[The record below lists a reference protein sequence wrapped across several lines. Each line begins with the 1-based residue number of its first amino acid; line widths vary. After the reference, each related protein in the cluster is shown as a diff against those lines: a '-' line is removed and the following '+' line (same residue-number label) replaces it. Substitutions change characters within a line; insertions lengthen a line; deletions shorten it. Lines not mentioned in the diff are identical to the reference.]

1 MSFDRRITPIR
12 ADLADERLRG
22 QIEAERF
29 TAGTLK
35 RVVASFSPLH
45 RHPSREAPVDTQAIF
60 GESVTVYDEHEG
72 WAWVQLNDDGYVG
85 YLPSEALGEPGA
97 EPTHRVRAIRTF
109 IYPGPNLKLP
119 YRDYLTLNAKVAVT
133 ETEGDYARLATGGWV
148 YAPHLAGLDAF
159 EADYVSVAER
169 FLHTPYLW
177 GGKTSL
183 GIDCSGLAQT
193 ALTAAG
199 IAAPRDSDMQERAL
213 GTSVDVTPDLERLA
227 TRRSRVLEGPCRPD
241 DGRVKLHPR
250 HRPQHDRDDRASG
263 SRRGAHPPHELR
275 ADQRDQAVGMNCTVI
290 PDGAQ
295 RRSGIAGRV

>member
-72 WAWVQLNDDGYVG
+72 WAWAQLNDDGYVG

-109 IYPGPNLKLP
+109 VYPGPNLKLP
-119 YRDYLTLNAKVAVT
+119 YRDYLTLNAKVAVM

-159 EADYVSVAER
+159 ETDCVSVAER

-193 ALTAAG
+193 ALAAAG

-213 GTSVDVTPDLERLA
+213 GTPIGVKPDLGGL
-227 TRRSRVLEGPCRPD
+227 
-241 DGRVKLHPR
+241 
-250 HRPQHDRDDRASG
+250 
-263 SRRGAHPPHELR
+263 RRGDLVFWKGH
-275 ADQRDQAVGMNCTVI
+275 VGLMMDESNFIHATGHSMTVMI
-290 PDGAQ
+290 EPLAIAEERI
-295 RRSGIAGRV
+295 RRTSYGPISAIRRLG

>member
-72 WAWVQLNDDGYVG
+72 WAWAQLNDDGYVG

-109 IYPGPNLKLP
+109 VYPGPNLKLP
-119 YRDYLTLNAKVAVT
+119 YRDYLTLNAKVAVM
-133 ETEGDYARLATGGWV
+133 ETEGDYARLASGGWV

-159 EADYVSVAER
+159 ETDYVSVAER

-193 ALTAAG
+193 ALSAAG

-213 GTSVDVTPDLERLA
+213 GTPIGVKPDLGGL
-227 TRRSRVLEGPCRPD
+227 
-241 DGRVKLHPR
+241 
-250 HRPQHDRDDRASG
+250 
-263 SRRGAHPPHELR
+263 RRGDLVFWKGH
-275 ADQRDQAVGMNCTVI
+275 VGLMLDESNFIHATGHSMTVMI
-290 PDGAQ
+290 EPLAIAEERI
-295 RRSGIAGRV
+295 RRTSYGPISAIRRLG

>member
-72 WAWVQLNDDGYVG
+72 WAWAQLNDDGYVG
-85 YLPSEALGEPGA
+85 YLPSEALGEPEA

-109 IYPGPNLKLP
+109 VYPGPNLKLP
-119 YRDYLTLNAKVAVT
+119 YRDYLTLNAKVAVM

-159 EADYVSVAER
+159 ETDCVSVAER

-193 ALTAAG
+193 ALAAAG

-213 GTSVDVTPDLERLA
+213 GTPIGVKPDLGGL
-227 TRRSRVLEGPCRPD
+227 
-241 DGRVKLHPR
+241 
-250 HRPQHDRDDRASG
+250 
-263 SRRGAHPPHELR
+263 RRGDLVFWKGH
-275 ADQRDQAVGMNCTVI
+275 VGLMMDESNFIHATGHSMTVMI
-290 PDGAQ
+290 EPLAIAEERI
-295 RRSGIAGRV
+295 RRTSYGPISAIKRLG

>member
-119 YRDYLTLNAKVAVT
+119 YRDYLTLNARVT
-133 ETEGDYARLATGGWV
+133 VTATEGDYARLATGGWV
-148 YAPHLAGLDAF
+148 YRPASGRPRCVRGGLC
-159 EADYVSVAER
+159 ER
-169 FLHTPYLW
+169 RRALPAHAL
-177 GGKTSL
+177 SL
-183 GIDCSGLAQT
+183 GRQD
-193 ALTAAG
+193 
-199 IAAPRDSDMQERAL
+199 E
-213 GTSVDVTPDLERLA
+213 
-227 TRRSRVLEGPCRPD
+227 
-241 DGRVKLHPR
+241 PR
-250 HRPQHDRDDRASG
+250 HRLLGAGADGADGRRHRGAARQRHAGARARGHRST
-263 SRRGAHPPHELR
+263 SRRTLSGLR
-275 ADQRDQAVGMNCTVI
+275 RGDLVFWKGHVGLMMDASNFIHATGHSMTVMI
-290 PDGAQ
+290 EPLAIAEERI
-295 RRSGIAGRV
+295 RRTSYGPISAIKRLG

>member
-1 MSFDRRITPIR
+1 MSFDRRITPVR

-22 QIEAERF
+22 QVEAERF
-29 TAGTLK
+29 TTGTVK
-35 RVVASFSPLH
+35 RVASAFSPLH

-60 GESVTVYDEHEG
+60 GESATVYDEHEG
-72 WAWVQLNDDGYVG
+72 WAWVQLRDDGYVG
-85 YLPSEALGEPGA
+85 YLSSEALSEPGP

-119 YRDYLTLNAKVAVT
+119 FQDYLTLNSQVIVT
-133 ETEGDYARLATGGWV
+133 DTQGDYARLATGGWV
-148 YAPHLAGLDAF
+148 FAAHLSGLDAF

-199 IAAPRDSDMQERAL
+199 IKAPRDSDMQERAL
-213 GTSVDVTPDLERLA
+213 GTPIEVTPSLSGLQRGDLVFWKGHVGLMMDASNFIHATGHSMTVMIEPLAVAEERIRK
-227 TRRSRVLEGPCRPD
+227 TSYGPISSIKRL
-241 DGRVKLHPR
+241 G
-250 HRPQHDRDDRASG
+250 
-263 SRRGAHPPHELR
+263 
-275 ADQRDQAVGMNCTVI
+275 
-290 PDGAQ
+290 
-295 RRSGIAGRV
+295 